1 MKLIKDPDLLDQYRS
16 DESGVSGTVA
26 AAVRPKSA
34 SDVVDLVK
42 ECAAGGTGLL
52 PVGCQTATTGAAVPQ
67 DDVVVD
73 LTRLA
78 GVVDIDRDNMIA
90 EVLPG
95 TITYDLKQAVQA
107 EGLYYPP
114 DPTSEKESTIGGNA
128 AANASGAR
136 TFRWGM
142 TADWVE
148 GLEVVTGKGE
158 LHRLFRHR
166 VDKNTAGYLPFHDPL
181 RLFLG
186 SEGTLGFVTRVWVK
200 LIADPGPFY
209 AFILYFPSL
218 RDALETAV
226 DLRLARLSPSPRC
239 VELFDE
245 QALELLGSH
254 PKAPQLPSAAQAA
267 LYMEYDTCGRDLDRV
282 IEEDLAG
289 IGHNVLLDDTLV
301 GQTLAEKAYIRELR
315 HHIPETGNQ
324 MAKAFHA
331 RGGLKVST
339 EFCVPPQRFLE
350 MMDYVDKTSG
360 EAGVDFLLR
369 YGHVGN
375 GHPHVYTRGRDRKEV
390 GKLKKLAHLW
400 CERAVALGG
409 TVSGEHGIGKTRR
422 DYLKYMYPP
431 AFIAAM
437 RSVKREVDPSN
448 IFAVGNIF
456 PDTKGLVPE
465 FF

>member
-1 MKLIKDPDLLDQYRS
+1 MKLIKDPEILEQYRS

-26 AAVRPKSA
+26 AAVRPKSSA
-34 SDVVDLVK
+34 EVVDLVK
-42 ECAAGGTGLL
+42 QCAANRTRLL

-67 DDVVVD
+67 DDVVVA
-73 LTRLA
+73 LTSMT
-78 GVVDIDRDNMIA
+78 GVLDIDRERMLA

-95 TITYDLKQAVQA
+95 TITYDLKEAVQA

-114 DPTSEKESTIGGNA
+114 DPTSEKESTIGGNV

-142 TADWVE
+142 TAHWVE
-148 GLEVVTGKGE
+148 GLEVVTGNGE
-158 LHRLFRHR
+158 KHRLFTRR

-181 RLFLG
+181 SLFLG

-200 LIADPGPFY
+200 LIADPGPFF

-226 DLRLARLSPSPRC
+226 DLRLTRISPAPRC

-254 PKAPQLPSAAQAA
+254 PKAPQLPSAAKTA
-267 LYMEYDTCGRDLDRV
+267 LYVEYDTNGRDIDRV

-289 IGHNVLLDDTLV
+289 IGRGVLLDDTFV
-301 GQTLAEKAYIRELR
+301 GQTLAEKAYIRDLR
-315 HHIPETGNQ
+315 HHVPETGNQ

-339 EFCVPPQRFLE
+339 EFCVPPHRFLE
-350 MMDYVDKTSG
+350 MMDFVDKTSA
-360 EAGVDFLLR
+360 EAGVDLLLR

-375 GHPHVYTRGRDRKEV
+375 GHPHVYTRGRDPAEV
-390 GKLKKLAHLW
+390 AKLKKLAHLW
-400 CERAVALGG
+400 CARAVALGG
-409 TVSGEHGIGKTRR
+409 TISGEHGIGKTRR

-431 AFIAAM
+431 AIIQAM
-437 RSVKREVDPSN
+437 RSVKKELDPSN
-448 IFAVGNIF
+448 IFAIGNIF

>member
-1 MKLIKDPDLLDQYRS
+1 MKPIKDPDLLEQYRS

-26 AAVRPKSA
+26 AAVRPKS
-34 SDVVDLVK
+34 SDDVVELVK
-42 ECAAGGTGLL
+42 QCAADGTRLL

-67 DDVVVD
+67 DDLVVD
-73 LTRLA
+73 LTTVA
-78 GVVDIDRDNMIA
+78 GVVDIDRNRMTA

-114 DPTSEKESTIGGNA
+114 DPTSEKESTIGGNV

-142 TADWVE
+142 TADWIE

-158 LHRLFRHR
+158 LHRIFRRR

-181 RLFLG
+181 RMFLG

-200 LIADPGPFY
+200 LISDPGPFV

-226 DLRLARLSPSPRC
+226 DLRLAKISPSPRC

-245 QALELLGSH
+245 QALDLLGSY
-254 PKAPQLPSAAQAA
+254 PKAPQLPSAARAA
-267 LYMEYDTCGRDLDRV
+267 LYVEYDTNGRDLDRI

-289 IGHNVLLDDTLV
+289 IGHSVLLDDTFV

-315 HHIPETGNQ
+315 HHVPETGNQ

-350 MMDYVDKTSG
+350 MMDFVDKTSAQ
-360 EAGVDFLLR
+360 AGVDFLLR

-375 GHPHVYTRGRDRKEV
+375 GHPHVYTRGRDPEEV
-390 GKLKKLAHLW
+390 AKLKKLAHLW

-409 TVSGEHGIGKTRR
+409 TISGEHGIGKTRR
-422 DYLKYMYPP
+422 DYLRHMYPP
-431 AFIAAM
+431 AVIAAM
-437 RSVKREVDPSN
+437 RSVKRELDPAN

-456 PDTKGLVPE
+456 PDTEALVPE